1 MTEKLSKL
9 HHDGLITDEEY
20 DRLKKALNSLR
31 VDEMYELEYEDAD
44 SFIPL
49 SVIQEIREEIKHHH
63 DMYPDDGLHNALIIM
78 DKHLK
83 EYTE

>member
-9 HHDGLITDEEY
+9 HHDGHITNEEY

-31 VDEMYELEYEDAD
+31 V
-44 SFIPL
+44 
-49 SVIQEIREEIKHHH
+49 VQEIRQEIA
-63 DMYPDDGLHNALIIM
+63 DFPIASIDRNVIYLPDVLEII
-78 DKHLK
+78 DKYIK